1 MKSRVAVATVQGKA
15 YFLVVN
21 ELKRRNILF
30 ISLIPGD
37 AIPIEIKLV
46 ITTHAEQHQINHE
59 RVLVYDT
66 ETEPEIMGS
75 EVVKMLQGKESY
87 EKIVVGV
94 DPGAVFGLAVIADGG
109 VIDSENCF
117 SIQEVIN
124 KMNSLLKTVD
134 FALTVVAVKIGSG
147 VPVYKEL
154 VETLDETLPPE
165 VLLEIVSEAGT
176 NQYSHQGKRRRG
188 VRHIVSA
195 TRIAGRAGY
204 VYERK
209 RRQLAEY
216 NS

>member
-1 MKSRVAVATVQGKA
+1 MRSKVAVATVQGKA

-37 AIPIEIKLV
+37 VIPIEIKVV
-46 ITTHAEQHQINHE
+46 ITTEKEKHQVNHE
-59 RVLVYDT
+59 KVLVYNI

-75 EVVKMLQGKESY
+75 EVVRILQGKESY
-87 EKIVVGV
+87 EKIVIGV

-109 VIDSENCF
+109 VIDTENCF
-117 SIQEVIN
+117 SLKEVGDKIKN
-124 KMNSLLKTVD
+124 VLKTVD

-154 VETLDETLPPE
+154 LETLDDALPPE

-176 NQYSHQGKRRRG
+176 NQYNHQGKRRRG
-188 VRHIVSA
+188 LRHIVSA
-195 TRIAGRAGY
+195 IRIAGRAGY
-204 VYERK
+204 VYERQ
-209 RRQLAEY
+209 RRQVFE
-216 NS
+216 